1 MENNL
6 LGPCTLEGKFV
17 ILRPLVNDDAE
28 EILEAG
34 KGVNW
39 SWMPIALEN
48 IEAVSKYID
57 WANKYQAEGRGF
69 PFVVVDKKSGRITG
83 STMYLD
89 LYPSPRRLE
98 IGWTWYSPDSQGTA
112 VNPECKYLLMKHAFE
127 DWNAVRVQLKT
138 DVENHRSQKAI
149 LKLGAKYEGRL
160 RNHRFNRD
168 SVLGDAM
175 MYSVTREEWPAV
187 KRSLEIRIG

>member
-1 MENNL
+1 MDNDS
-6 LGPCTLEGKFV
+6 LGPCVLEGKHV
-17 ILRPLVNDDAE
+17 ILRPLEKDDAE

-48 IEAVSKYID
+48 IEAVSQYID
-57 WANKYQAEGRGF
+57 WANKYQNEGRGF
-69 PFVVVDKKSGRITG
+69 PFVVIDCTSGRITG

-89 LYPSPRRLE
+89 LYPAPRRIE
-98 IGWTWYSPDSQGTA
+98 IGWTWYSLSAQGTK

-138 DVENHRSQKAI
+138 DVENYRSRNAI
-149 LKLGAKYEGRL
+149 LKLGAKFEGRL

-175 MYSVTREEWPAV
+175 MYSITNEEWPTVRQA
-187 KRSLEIRIG
+187 LELRIG